1 MAGRQERI
9 DAFIHEGSPPADQP
23 LEILCEDHV
32 GTYVIPFLC
41 QWTEG
46 TAKRENTP
54 TYRSRGDRLAGT
66 KTKSALNL
74 EVLSRSF
81 APVRDF
87 LVFDDLPLIETAEAG
102 SFDRR
107 DVDKHISAAATLRL
121 NEPIALG
128 RIEPLHGAF
137 RHYLLQ
143 ATLRRAA
150 IIARPKKKKGARRRP
165 VSTGKARRWGNGRSP
180 AAALKWFRRAAEQND
195 AARLAAS
202 FGVSAMAVP
211 SHTPDGKWLPVT
223 VESPISSDR
232 VRRASAE

>member
-1 MAGRQERI
+1 MAARQERI

-32 GTYVIPFLC
+32 GTYVIPFMPMHRGHL
-41 QWTEG
+41 
-46 TAKRENTP
+46 AKRENTA
-54 TYRSRGDRLAGT
+54 TYRSCGDRLAGT

-143 ATLRRAA
+143 ATLRRAT
-150 IIARPKKKKGARRRP
+150 IIARPKRKRAPEKRWATCGGVESLGVVCRQRLRGASARARPTRRR
-165 VSTGKARRWGNGRSP
+165 V
-180 AAALKWFRRAAEQND
+180 ALSGLRYIRK
-195 AARLAAS
+195 S
-202 FGVSAMAVP
+202 
-211 SHTPDGKWLPVT
+211 
-223 VESPISSDR
+223 
-232 VRRASAE
+232 